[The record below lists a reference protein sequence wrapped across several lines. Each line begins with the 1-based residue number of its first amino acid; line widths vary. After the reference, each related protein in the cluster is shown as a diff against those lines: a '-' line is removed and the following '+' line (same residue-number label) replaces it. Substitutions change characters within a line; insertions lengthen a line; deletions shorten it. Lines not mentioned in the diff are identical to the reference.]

1 MTGLPEDPSDW
12 PNDPFELLNLE
23 RSVDART
30 AKRAYFKL
38 IRKFKPDRFPVEF
51 QKIREAY
58 ESVQGW
64 LSWQDLRGNDDQ
76 PVEDMSNLVGGKV
89 SDESVQVAEFADDA
103 VVSQADEAVNLSSK
117 PLTIDPVNL
126 FFDNNW

>member
-1 MTGLPEDPSDW
+1 MTGLPEDPSRW

-38 IRKFKPDRFPVEF
+38 IRRFKPDRFPVEF

-64 LSWQDLRGNDDQ
+64 LSW
-76 PVEDMSNLVGGKV
+76 
-89 SDESVQVAEFADDA
+89 
-103 VVSQADEAVNLSSK
+103 
-117 PLTIDPVNL
+117 
-126 FFDNNW
+126 

>member
-1 MTGLPEDPSDW
+1 MTGLPEDPSRW

-38 IRKFKPDRFPVEF
+38 IRRFKPDRLPVEF

-58 ESVQGW
+58 ASVQVW

-76 PVEDMSNLVGGKV
+76 PVEDTSNRVSGEV

-103 VVSQADEAVNLSSK
+103 IVSQADELS
-117 PLTIDPVNL
+117 LIHI
-126 FFDNNW
+126 